1 MKWRKNL
8 KSAAQFK
15 RRGLP
20 TQAFSHRP
28 IPDRRNLRA
37 GYLKQG
43 DTGRTR
49 ATFLHGCLKFDIKA
63 LRADSPFQCSP
74 APADHVSAGLL
85 VTPGLIQR
93 PVTRAQTTQSGGSF
107 HGYRWSK
114 LQEKA
119 DAECYPPPPPTV
131 QRDSGYRHYP
141 LYLAVAAWVSGTPRS
156 KDVWLSTVAT
166 GVMRISVRG
175 LSPSQEN
182 GLHRRVPADW

>member
-20 TQAFSHRP
+20 TQAFSQRP

-107 HGYRWSK
+107 HGYRRFK

-119 DAECYPPPPPTV
+119 DAECYPPTPHRAAWLGISPLPSLPRGSGLGL
-131 QRDSGYRHYP
+131 RDSTLKGRLVVYCSDRCDAY
-141 LYLAVAAWVSGTPRS
+141 
-156 KDVWLSTVAT
+156 
-166 GVMRISVRG
+166 
-175 LSPSQEN
+175 
-182 GLHRRVPADW
+182 